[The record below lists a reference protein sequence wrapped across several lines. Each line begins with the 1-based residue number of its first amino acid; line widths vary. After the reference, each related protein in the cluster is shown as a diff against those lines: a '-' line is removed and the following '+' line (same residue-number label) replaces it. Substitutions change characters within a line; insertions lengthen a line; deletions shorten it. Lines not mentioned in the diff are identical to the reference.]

1 MCFEIYKEVKKPK
14 QKQNINAI
22 LVESLFVKKK
32 RERERER
39 ERKGIDMKDLNRVS
53 Y

>member
-14 QKQNINAI
+14 QKQNIKAT
-22 LVESLFVKKK
+22 LVESLFIKKK
-32 RERERER
+32 RER
-39 ERKGIDMKDLNRVS
+39 ERKGIDMKDSNRVS

>member
-1 MCFEIYKEVKKPK
+1 MCFEIYKEAKKPK

-22 LVESLFVKKK
+22 LVESLFVKK

-39 ERKGIDMKDLNRVS
+39 ERGLT
-53 Y
+53 

>member
-22 LVESLFVKKK
+22 LVESLFVKE

-39 ERKGIDMKDLNRVS
+39 ERGLT
-53 Y
+53 

>member
-14 QKQNINAI
+14 QKQNIKAT
-22 LVESLFVKKK
+22 LVESLFIKKK
-32 RERERER
+32 ERER
-39 ERKGIDMKDLNRVS
+39 ERKGIDMKDSNRVS

>member
-22 LVESLFVKKK
+22 LVESLFVKK
-32 RERERER
+32 ERERER

>member
-39 ERKGIDMKDLNRVS
+39 ERERGLT
-53 Y
+53 

>member
-32 RERERER
+32 KRER

>member
-22 LVESLFVKKK
+22 LVESLFVKK

-39 ERKGIDMKDLNRVS
+39 ERGLT
-53 Y
+53 

>member
-32 RERERER
+32 KKRER

>member
-14 QKQNINAI
+14 QKQNIKAT
-22 LVESLFVKKK
+22 LVESLFIKKK

-39 ERKGIDMKDLNRVS
+39 GLT
-53 Y
+53 